1 MPEKAIFPMLAE
13 SNWWSIRSQFQK
25 TLPSSVSVSYLKS
38 LLNLKSD
45 QSARNIISPLR
56 QMGII
61 DDDGKPTSRANEWR
75 NDEKYADVCKAI
87 VGEVYPP
94 DLADLFPEVPIDIG
108 KARSWFM
115 DTGRVGESAAAKITA
130 TYALLRTAKVNS
142 DAASSKPAAGA
153 AETKKTTKKTAKN
166 VQVKN
171 EKDISEPPVVKP
183 TVSASNPSVHI
194 DLQIHISPEA
204 SVEQIDCIFASI
216 AKHLYVRE

>member
-1 MPEKAIFPMLAE
+1 MLAE

-87 VGEVYPP
+87 VDEVYPS

-108 KARSWFM
+108 RARSWFM

-130 TYALLRTAKVNS
+130 TYALLRTAKVNP
-142 DAASSKPAAGA
+142 DAASSKPIKRPQSMCKARM
-153 AETKKTTKKTAKN
+153 KR
-166 VQVKN
+166 
-171 EKDISEPPVVKP
+171 IYLSR
-183 TVSASNPSVHI
+183 
-194 DLQIHISPEA
+194 LLISPRFRPQIRAYTLICKSTSHQKHPWNKLTA
-204 SVEQIDCIFASI
+204 SLPA
-216 AKHLYVRE
+216 